1 MNWKI
6 KAAVQR
12 ACAIVPIGKQALYR
26 QIQCRCGQL
35 EHGYD
40 YSFLLSE
47 AVRMTRLL
55 ASKGFTMEGAS
66 VMEVGTG
73 WRMDIPIGFFLCG
86 AQRIVTCDLNR
97 YLIKS
102 LALRTVQFILDNP
115 GEIRSIFSSVH
126 PTLLEDRL
134 AALKEISTVED
145 LFAIAGIEYC
155 APCDCAHTKFASHSF
170 DIHFSY
176 TVFEHIPGPT
186 LEAIL
191 LEANRLLKPGGV
203 ILHHID
209 LSDHFEQVDRSITKV
224 NFLRFTEA
232 DWSRYAGT
240 PWSYHNRLRRD
251 EYREI
256 FEKSA
261 QDIVYWNDVVDQ
273 RSLECLRN
281 GFPLAAQ
288 YRGLPAE
295 ALSTVIVDVMS
306 RPHMSH

>member
-12 ACAIVPIGKQALYR
+12 ACALAPIGKQALYR

-47 AVRMTRLL
+47 AARMARLL
-55 ASKGFTMEGAS
+55 AGKGHTIEGAS

-73 WRMDIPIGFFLCG
+73 WRVDIPIGFFLCG

-102 LALRTVQFILDNP
+102 LALKTVQFILDNP

-126 PTLLEDRL
+126 PALLENRL
-134 AALKEISTVED
+134 EALKEVSDIED
-145 LFAIAGIEYC
+145 LFAIAGIEYH
-155 APCDCAHTKFASHSF
+155 APCDCATTPFRSDSF

-186 LEAIL
+186 LQAIL
-191 LEANRLLKPGGV
+191 IEANRLLKDGGM

-209 LSDHFEQVDRSITKV
+209 LSDHFEQVDGSITKV
-224 NFLRFTEA
+224 NFLRFSEA
-232 DWSRYAGT
+232 DWQRYSGT

-256 FEKSA
+256 FEKSS
-261 QDIVYWNDVVDQ
+261 QDIVYWDYLVDQ

-281 GFPLAAQ
+281 GFPLHDK
-288 YRGLPAE
+288 YRGIPAE

-306 RPHMSH
+306 RPCATR

>member
-12 ACAIVPIGKQALYR
+12 ACAMVPVGKQALYR
-26 QIQCRCGQL
+26 QIQCRCGQV

-47 AVRMTRLL
+47 AVRMTGLL
-55 ASKGFTMEGAS
+55 ASKGYSIEGAS

-86 AQRIVTCDLNR
+86 ARRIVTCDLHR

-102 LALRTVQFILDNP
+102 LALKTVQFILDKP
-115 GEIRSIFSSVH
+115 RQIRSIFSSVD
-126 PTLLEDRL
+126 PALLEDRIQ
-134 AALKEISTVED
+134 ALKEVSSIED

-155 APCDCAHTKFASHSF
+155 APCDCARTTFGSHSF

-191 LEANRLLKPGGV
+191 AEANRLLKPGGV

-224 NFLRFTEA
+224 NFLRFTES

-251 EYREI
+251 DYRTI
-256 FEKSA
+256 FEKST
-261 QDIVYWNDVVDQ
+261 QDIIYWDTAVDQ
-273 RSLECLRN
+273 RSMECLRN

-306 RPHMSH
+306 RPHVIH